1 MRKSAILTTLTV
13 ALIVFA
19 LAGCNLLPAGHPPAP
34 PTPTPASI
42 SQVVAT
48 PAAPTGGSG
57 VSAATATNVP
67 APLSGTGRQS
77 DVVRVVQTVG
87 PAVVTVVNQLGS
99 NDPSGAGGEAL
110 GTGVIIDTAGHII
123 TNNHVVEG
131 QQSITVIYAD
141 GKKVNN
147 VQVVGSDT
155 LSDLAV
161 LKVDGNVPAT
171 ATLGDSNAI
180 MPGETVVAIGSAL
193 GDFRNTV
200 TVGVISG
207 VHRNLVGTD
216 TSMEDMI
223 QTDAAINHG
232 NSGGPLINLDGQ
244 VIGINTAI
252 LRSADFSTDVAE
264 GLGFAI
270 PSNTVKNISAQLISK
285 GKVSRPYLGVTTLA
299 VTPSIAAYYNLQ
311 DAQGNQLDSGA
322 FVRQVRAGTPADRA
336 GVQVGDVI
344 SGINDFKI
352 DTDHGLGTVLTS
364 FNPGDTVTLH
374 LLRNGSTLDVTATLA
389 EH

>member
-1 MRKSAILTTLTV
+1 MRKSAILALV
-13 ALIVFA
+13 LIVFV
-19 LAGCNLLPAGHPPAP
+19 LAGCNLLPEGRPASYAPTLVPISQMAATPAP
-34 PTPTPASI
+34 PVGDSGAS
-42 SQVVAT
+42 V
-48 PAAPTGGSG
+48 
-57 VSAATATNVP
+57 ATATTVP
-67 APLSGTGRQS
+67 APLSGAGRQTE
-77 DVVRVVQTVG
+77 VVRVVQSVG

-110 GTGVIIDTAGHII
+110 GSGVIMDTAGHII
-123 TNNHVVEG
+123 TNNHVVAG

-147 VQVVGSDT
+147 VQVVGTDT
-155 LSDLAV
+155 LSDIAV
-161 LKVDGNVPAT
+161 LKVDGPVPAT
-171 ATLGDSNAI
+171 ATLGDSSAI

-244 VIGINTAI
+244 VVGINTAI
-252 LRSADFSTDVAE
+252 LRTTDPNNPDVAE

-270 PSNTVKNISAQLISK
+270 PSNTVKSISAQLISK

-322 FVRQVRAGTPADRA
+322 FVREVRAGTPADRA

-344 SGINDFKI
+344 IGINNFKI
-352 DTDHGLGTVLTS
+352 DTDHGLGTTLTN

-374 LLRNGSTLDVTATLA
+374 LLRNGNTLDLTTTLA

>member
-1 MRKSAILTTLTV
+1 MRKSAILALI
-13 ALIVFA
+13 LIVFV
-19 LAGCNLLPAGHPPAP
+19 LSGCNLLPDGRPASYAPTPVPVSQMAATAVPPA
-34 PTPTPASI
+34 
-42 SQVVAT
+42 
-48 PAAPTGGSG
+48 GGSG

-67 APLSGTGRQS
+67 APLSGTGRQT
-77 DVVRVVQTVG
+77 DVVRVVQNVG

-99 NDPSGAGGEAL
+99 SDPSGAGGEAL
-110 GTGVIIDTAGHII
+110 GSGVIIDTAGHII
-123 TNNHVVEG
+123 TNNHVVAG

-147 VQVVGSDT
+147 VQVVGTDT

-161 LKVDGNVPAT
+161 LKVDGSVPAT
-171 ATLGDSNAI
+171 ATLGDSNGI

-252 LRSADFSTDVAE
+252 LRTTDPSNPDVAE

-270 PSNTVKNISAQLISK
+270 PSNTVKSISAQLISK

-322 FVRQVRAGTPADRA
+322 FVREVRAGTPADRA

-344 SGINDFKI
+344 TGINDFKI
-352 DTDHGLGTVLTS
+352 DTDHGLGTVLTN

-374 LLRNGSTLDVTATLA
+374 LLRDGNTLDLTATLA

>member
-1 MRKSAILTTLTV
+1 MRKSAILIV
-13 ALIVFA
+13 ALLVFV
-19 LAGCNLLPAGHPPAP
+19 LAGCNLLPDGR
-34 PTPTPASI
+34 PASSAPTSLPV
-42 SQVVAT
+42 SQAVAT
-48 PAAPTGGSG
+48 PAPPAGGSG

-67 APLSGTGRQS
+67 VPLSGTGRQS
-77 DVVRVVQTVG
+77 DVVRVVQSVG

-110 GTGVIIDTAGHII
+110 GSGVIIDTAGHII
-123 TNNHVVEG
+123 TNDHVVEG

-147 VQVVGSDT
+147 VQVVGTDT

-161 LKVDGNVPAT
+161 LKVDGSVPAT

-252 LRSADFSTDVAE
+252 LRTTDPSNPDVAE

-270 PSNTVKNISAQLISK
+270 PSNTVKSISAQLISK

-299 VTPSIAAYYNLQ
+299 VTPSIAAYYSLQ

-322 FVRQVRAGTPADRA
+322 FVREVRAGTPADRA

-344 SGINDFKI
+344 TGINNFKI
-352 DTDHGLGTVLTS
+352 DTDHGLGTVLTN
-364 FNPGDTVTLH
+364 FNPYDTVTLH
-374 LLRNGSTLDVTATLA
+374 LLRDGNSLDLTTTLA

>member
-1 MRKSAILTTLTV
+1 MRKSVILTV
-13 ALIVFA
+13 AIIIFV
-19 LAGCNLLPAGHPPAP
+19 LAGCNLLPDGRPAP
-34 PTPTPASI
+34 PTATVLPI
-42 SQVVAT
+42 SQVAAT
-48 PAAPTGGSG
+48 PAPPAGGSG
-57 VSAATATNVP
+57 VSGAAATNVP
-67 APLSGTGRQS
+67 APLSGTGRQT
-77 DVVRVVQTVG
+77 DVVRVVQNVG

-99 NDPSGAGGEAL
+99 SDPSGAGEAL
-110 GTGVIIDTAGHII
+110 GSGVIIDTAGHII
-123 TNNHVVEG
+123 TNDHVVQG

-147 VQVVGSDT
+147 VQLVGSDS

-161 LKVDGNVPAT
+161 LKVDGPVPAT
-171 ATLGDSNAI
+171 ANLGDSNAI
-180 MPGETVVAIGSAL
+180 LPGETVVAIGSAL

-252 LRSADFSTDVAE
+252 LRSTDPTNSDVAE

-270 PSNTVKNISAQLISK
+270 PSNTVKSISAQLISK

-299 VTPSIAAYYNLQ
+299 VTPSIAAYYDLQ

-322 FVRQVRAGTPADRA
+322 FVREVRPGTPADRA

-352 DTDHGLGTVLTS
+352 DTDHGLGSVLTN

-374 LLRNGSTLDVTATLA
+374 LLRNGNPLDVSATLA